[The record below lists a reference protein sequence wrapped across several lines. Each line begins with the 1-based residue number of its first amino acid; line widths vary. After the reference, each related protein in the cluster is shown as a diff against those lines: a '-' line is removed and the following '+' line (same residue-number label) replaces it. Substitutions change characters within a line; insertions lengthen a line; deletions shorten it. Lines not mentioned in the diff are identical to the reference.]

1 MPRWNPIVTMSGS
14 ALGAAH
20 ARLLRLDRHGDD
32 QHLFSTRCY
41 WSLAGCHSGPQ
52 SKKQRWP
59 KYFDRGAG
67 KWHAMASP
75 AICEQNAVPA
85 GAPRAGQATTQNKSP
100 APANNDTVPH
110 RQGPTAQKLWSE
122 PDSRSVRPLTELGGA
137 GWVGRIEHERPPLE
151 WSSRGTARTARG
163 VQRRR
168 ALPAGTLAHLSCCHT
183 VRKLRWPQEHRKSR
197 GDPPPTP
204 GHWRVPTAPIEQ
216 QTPTEQRSAHSGP
229 AGKGN

>member
-85 GAPRAGQATTQNKSP
+85 GTPRAGQATTQNKSP
-100 APANNDTVPH
+100 APANNDNVPH
-110 RQGPTAQKLWSE
+110 SQGPTAQKLWSE
-122 PDSRSVRPLTELGGA
+122 PDSPRSVRPLTELGGA
-137 GWVGRIEHERPPLE
+137 GWVGRIEQAKQANQAGQGANQARHDASATPAMA
-151 WSSRGTARTARG
+151 STAICEQMPSQRAHHVLVRQPHRINP
-163 VQRRR
+163 QRR
-168 ALPAGTLAHLSCCHT
+168 PTTLSRTVKDPRLRNCGPSPTRRGLSDH
-183 VRKLRWPQEHRKSR
+183 
-197 GDPPPTP
+197 
-204 GHWRVPTAPIEQ
+204 
-216 QTPTEQRSAHSGP
+216 
-229 AGKGN
+229 